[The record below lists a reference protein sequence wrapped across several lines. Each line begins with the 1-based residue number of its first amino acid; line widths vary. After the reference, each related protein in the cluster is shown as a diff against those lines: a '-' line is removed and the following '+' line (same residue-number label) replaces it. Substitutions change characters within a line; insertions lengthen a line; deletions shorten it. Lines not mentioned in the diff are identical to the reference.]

1 MNPRS
6 LPVVIDS
13 LLDVD
18 CDDERIKQLIMSVHN
33 YFNIDELIEVVEKRN
48 RSVISNFIFLFRLNK
63 EICL

>member
-48 RSVISNFIFLFRLNK
+48 R
-63 EICL
+63 